1 MPDLVAHPSQPPQVA
16 AWDHAL
22 VEPNLEDAA
31 IEHTL
36 APLAR
41 VPGLGA
47 VESAYRQRFRLKSWQ
62 YMTAVSDEL
71 FIAFVVGTAG
81 FASNGFVYAVE
92 LPSGTVHKR
101 FAITP
106 FSVGTELAPT
116 SARGTHRFE
125 TGKLA
130 VSIANLDE
138 GRRFAATIAAKTEGG
153 ADLAADLVFACTTKD
168 EHLSICVPLP
178 GGRWNYT
185 HKFPAFSVA
194 GNVTIGNRHVA
205 FTPDTCFGTLDFT
218 KMYALRHAVW
228 RWVALCGKSD
238 RGATIGLNLVDPTPA
253 APISENAVWIDG
265 QREPLAEVAL
275 TLEPPGDARSSWRI
289 AAQSLDAEMQAVAH
303 VEQQLDIPLLRHRLR
318 HVVGRFSGRVRTR
331 SGQIHELQQ
340 LVGIA
345 EDWDTWW

>member
-16 AWDHAL
+16 SWDHPL
-22 VEPNLEDAA
+22 VEPNIEDAQ
-31 IEHTL
+31 IQHKL
-36 APLAR
+36 AGLAR

-106 FSVGTELAPT
+106 FSVGTDLAPT

-125 TGKLA
+125 TGKLSVA
-130 VSIANLDE
+130 IANLDE
-138 GRRFAATIAAKTEGG
+138 GRRFAATITARTETG
-153 ADLAADLVFACTTKD
+153 ADIAADLVFACSAQD
-168 EHLSICVPLP
+168 EHLSLCVPLP

-185 HKFPAFSVA
+185 HKFAAFSVA

-205 FTPDTCFGTLDFT
+205 FTP
-218 KMYALRHAVW
+218 
-228 RWVALCGKSD
+228 GKSD

-265 QREPLAEVAL
+265 RREPLADVAL
-275 TLEPPGDARSSWRI
+275 TVAPPGTASSSWRI
-289 AAQSLDAEMQAVAH
+289 AAHSLDAEMQALAH

-331 SGQIHELQQ
+331 SGQIHELHQV
-340 LVGIA
+340 VGIA